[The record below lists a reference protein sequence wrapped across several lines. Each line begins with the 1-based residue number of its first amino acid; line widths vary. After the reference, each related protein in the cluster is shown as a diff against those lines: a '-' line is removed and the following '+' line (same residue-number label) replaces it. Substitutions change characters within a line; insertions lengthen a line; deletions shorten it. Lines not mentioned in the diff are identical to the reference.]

1 MYQIDFW
8 VIYNALPAIL
18 KGLEITLIV
27 SIISAIIAFGLGVV
41 LAFCRRSKSF
51 VLKTIAA
58 IYVEIHRNTPLLI
71 QLYIYYKGL
80 PNIGITLNPMLCGIL
95 SLSLYTAAFICEVV
109 RSGLSSVANEQYQ
122 AARALGLNAIQTY
135 RIIILPQAIRIILPA
150 LTNQFINLIKNSS
163 LVSFI
168 AVTDLFYV
176 IYKGAADDF
185 RFVEFFVTGAV
196 IYMIL
201 TGSVAFIASKIDN
214 MFKIPGRSIKI

>member
-8 VIYNALPAIL
+8 VIYNAIPSIL
-18 KGLEITLIV
+18 KGLKITVFICLI
-27 SIISAIIAFGLGVV
+27 SGI
-41 LAFCRRSKSF
+41 LAFSIGVILAFFRRSRNTL
-51 VLKTIAA
+51 LKWIGGA
-58 IYVEIHRNTPLLI
+58 YVEIHRNTPLLI

-80 PNIGITLNPMLCGIL
+80 PNIGIVLSPITCGIFAL
-95 SLSLYTAAFICEVV
+95 SFYTSAFICEVV

-122 AARALGLNAIQTY
+122 ASRALGLNTFQTY
-135 RIIILPQAIRIILPA
+135 RIVILPQAIRIILPA
-150 LTNQFINLIKNSS
+150 LASQFINLVKNSS

-185 RFVEFFVTGAV
+185 RFIEFFVTGAL

-201 TGSVAFIASKIDN
+201 TGTIAFISSKIEN
-214 MFKIPGRSIKI
+214 LFKIHGRTIKI

>member
-8 VIYNALPAIL
+8 VIYKALPAIL
-18 KGLEITLIV
+18 NGLILTI
-27 SIISAIIAFGLGVV
+27 IISFISGIIAFVLGII
-41 LAFCRRSKSF
+41 LALTRRSKNF
-51 VLKTIAA
+51 LLKFLAA
-58 IYVEIHRNTPLLI
+58 SYVEIHRNTPLLI

-80 PNIGITLNPMLCGIL
+80 PNIGITLNPIICGIL

-122 AARALGLNAIQTY
+122 GARALGLNSFQTY
-135 RIIILPQAIRIILPA
+135 KIVILPQAIRIILPA
-150 LTNQFINLIKNSS
+150 LTNQFINIIKNSS

-185 RFVEFFVTGAV
+185 RFVEFFITGAI
-196 IYMIL
+196 IYMVL
-201 TGSVAFIASKIDN
+201 TGIVAFTASKIDN
-214 MFKIPGRSIKI
+214 LFKIPGRSIKI